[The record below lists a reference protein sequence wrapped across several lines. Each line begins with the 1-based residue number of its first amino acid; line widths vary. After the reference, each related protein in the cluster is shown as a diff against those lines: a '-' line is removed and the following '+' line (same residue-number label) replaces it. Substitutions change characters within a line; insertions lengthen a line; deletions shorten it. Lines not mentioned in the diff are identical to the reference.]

1 MTYRWRGRSTSE
13 LFAAITFAGFL
24 VGFVF
29 YLCVGNF
36 QRAKSAAQR
45 QARRRRE
52 LEEQKRKLVYSPES
66 GDQFGSGRRRI
77 NFGAGNTDSP
87 RSGYSGSSSMYTDD
101 KGETVGVGGVVVE
114 GSGTTMLL
122 GGDAR
127 GGGSQLQF
135 GVPQQRVGNATAGA
149 ARKQVD
155 LLDTG
160 PLSPGEMSV

>member
-24 VGFVF
+24 VGFIF
-29 YLCVGNF
+29 YLCLGNF

-66 GDQFGSGRRRI
+66 GGQFGSGRRRI
-77 NFGAGNTDSP
+77 DFGAGNNADSP

-114 GSGTTMLL
+114 GSGKTMLL

-127 GGGSQLQF
+127 GGSQLQF
-135 GVPQQRVGNATAGA
+135 GVPQQRGNATAQ
-149 ARKQVD
+149 KQVD

>member
-24 VGFVF
+24 AGFLF

-66 GDQFGSGRRRI
+66 GGQFGSGRRRI
-77 NFGAGNTDSP
+77 NFVDSP
-87 RSGYSGSSSMYTDD
+87 KSGISGSSSMYTDD
-101 KGETVGVGGVVVE
+101 KGDTVGVGGVVVD
-114 GSGTTMLL
+114 GSRTTMLL

-135 GVPQQRVGNATAGA
+135 GVPQQRGGA
-149 ARKQVD
+149 AQID